1 MNQTWTQQAM
11 EAARPVR
18 EAIFELPFVKELA
31 AGTLPNEKFIFYLRQ
46 DAMYLANYSKVLAS
60 IASRLTDSSQV
71 AAFLS
76 FASDGIAVE
85 KALHESYL
93 SQAGGSAAC
102 QPSPSCM
109 AYMNLLGAQS
119 MAPVEVQA
127 ASVLPCF
134 LIYLE
139 TGRHIAS
146 ISTRNNP
153 YEAWID
159 TYADSAF
166 EKSCQIASDICNS
179 LAANTSD
186 EIRRAMTDVFVLAS
200 KMEWMFWDS
209 AYNLEKWK
217 I

>member
-1 MNQTWTQQAM
+1 
-11 EAARPVR
+11 
-18 EAIFELPFVKELA
+18 
-31 AGTLPNEKFIFYLRQ
+31 
-46 DAMYLANYSKVLAS
+46 
-60 IASRLTDSSQV
+60 
-71 AAFLS
+71 
-76 FASDGIAVE
+76 
-85 KALHESYL
+85 
-93 SQAGGSAAC
+93 
-102 QPSPSCM
+102 
-109 AYMNLLGAQS
+109 MNLLGAQG

-153 YEAWID
+153 YATWID
-159 TYADSAF
+159 TYADVTF
-166 EKSCQIASDICNS
+166 EKSCQIASDICNL